1 MLRLFGAFLL
11 QKIEYREAKMKRI
24 GVIGIVVQSRT
35 SDIAIEV
42 QKLLSEYSDI
52 IIGRMGVPVPENGIS
67 AISVIVRGENERI
80 SALNGKLG
88 RLDNVNV
95 KSALSSVEIQ

>member
-1 MLRLFGAFLL
+1 
-11 QKIEYREAKMKRI
+11 MKRV
-24 GVIGIVVQSRT
+24 GVIGIVIQART
-35 SDIAIEV
+35 GDKAMEV
-42 QKLLSEYSDI
+42 QKILSEFSDI

-67 AISVIVRGENERI
+67 AISLIVRGENERI

-88 RLDNVNV
+88 RLTDINV

>member
-1 MLRLFGAFLL
+1 
-11 QKIEYREAKMKRI
+11 MKRI
-24 GVIGIVVQSRT
+24 GVIGIVVQART